1 MTSDLRAPLLKRAE
15 PEPAR
20 LVIDEAGFPFLD
32 GVPLAA
38 SPRERAALA
47 LLFRRQPAVVPKEE
61 FANVAWRGAEMSDEG
76 LARCISRLRTQLLA
90 AGHRIEA
97 VYGVG
102 YRLVPDASERP
113 ARPAP
118 APSNW
123 AELYSAQAV
132 QTYSF
137 CRNLL
142 LQATPSAVRMAIA
155 RLRQLIDEVPDFWA
169 ARVGLAEGMAVGIGW
184 GLLPTMP
191 AIDEAMNA
199 LDSIPDDVQI
209 SGRFA
214 ARASLLDFA
223 WRFEEAGLAF
233 ERAIGEEPAH
243 PDTLLAYA
251 RHLLYMDR
259 ADLAARQLQAA
270 KLLSPH
276 SARIGMT
283 LARALIQAGRPEA
296 ALREAQA
303 TATEHPGE
311 LVATAFHLAMQAL
324 VAPSESLVGPAWRLT
339 QGVEAPTFAWTI
351 LASVLAQ
358 VGHRA
363 EAMDVIDAALICSS
377 TSVGEATLYA
387 SPLAALG
394 EKDRA
399 AALLQAA
406 FEQRCGMLAMVLRD
420 PAHAHWIREH
430 PVGASLMREVFGE

>member
-1 MTSDLRAPLLKRAE
+1 MTSDLRAPILKRAE

-20 LVIDEAGFPFLD
+20 LILDEAGFPFLD
-32 GVPLAA
+32 GVPLAV

-61 FANVAWRGAEMSDEG
+61 FANVAWRGADMSDEG
-76 LARCISRLRTQLLA
+76 LARCVSRLRTQLLG

-102 YRLVPDASERP
+102 YRLVPASPERIV
-113 ARPAP
+113 RPAP
-118 APSNW
+118 ANW
-123 AELYSAQAV
+123 SELYSSQAV

-169 ARVGLAEGMAVGIGW
+169 ARVGLAEGIAVGIGW

-191 AIDEAMNA
+191 SIDEALAA
-199 LDSIPDDVQI
+199 LDAIPDGLQI
-209 SGRFA
+209 SGTFA
-214 ARASLLDFA
+214 ARAALLDMA
-223 WRFEEAGLAF
+223 WRFEEAGQAF
-233 ERAIGEEPAH
+233 ERAIGDEPAH

-283 LARALIQAGRPEA
+283 LARALIQAGLPEA

-303 TATEHPGE
+303 TAADHPGE

-324 VAPSESLVGPAWRLT
+324 VAPSESLVGSAWRLT